1 MASIFSYRC
10 KCGRVYSVYLSKE
23 MQYREMF
30 DDPKMIE
37 EGKRIDEEERK
48 AGEVEDAR
56 RMIMEATGTKLRD
69 TRINEIIQCECG
81 EIFDALAFFREVREK
96 AERRKKIEEFLR
108 ERMELKED
116 KDEKRKGN

>member
-10 KCGRVYSVYLSKE
+10 RCGRVHAVYLSKE

-37 EGKRIDEEERK
+37 DGKRIDEEERK
-48 AGEVEDAR
+48 SGEVEDAR
-56 RMIMEATGTKLRD
+56 RMMMKVTGTKLRD
-69 TRINEIIQCECG
+69 ASINEIIQCECG
-81 EIFDALAFFREVREK
+81 EIFDTLAFFREAREK

-108 ERMELKED
+108 ERMKLKED